1 MCDDRPYWLSYN
13 QRLNHPRVAT
23 GLSNRQG
30 DRLYSEEQ
38 NVSTPRPFR
47 VCQSCGQ
54 LTPSNEAQC
63 AYCGVLSPQAVEEQA
78 EQRFFQAVFSRATPV
93 TYGLLAINIIYYF
106 VVAWFGLESATFI
119 AFGAKTNA
127 LLREGDWFR
136 LVTPIFIHGGLLH
149 LFFNSYVLWANG
161 PLVERL
167 YGSAR
172 FLLIYLLSGIGGV
185 VGSYVWQEVANHQDA
200 PSVGASGALFGLFG
214 LLAIFGYRY
223 KEVPA
228 SLQRALRSSVL
239 PAIVIN
245 LIIGF
250 SVPFIDNGGHIGGL
264 IVGALLAFV
273 IPYLS
278 PTANRRSATGWAIL
292 AMCVMVIGL
301 SFAGALRQASSH
313 LGWRVA
319 EINSYL
325 KGTQTAIGLINQVGR
340 LSDSADLPKAE
351 KSAVANAIVVLES
364 AAPPDQQSAAIRTE
378 MLEALR
384 NSQMV
389 PDKLDAFEKASQKFQ
404 QWQGTELQR
413 QAARH
418 GLTFDK
424 KSSQGNDSQ

>member
-1 MCDDRPYWLSYN
+1 M
-13 QRLNHPRVAT
+13 H
-23 GLSNRQG
+23 
-30 DRLYSEEQ
+30 SEEQ
-38 NVSTPRPFR
+38 DIPAPRPFR

-54 LTPSNEAQC
+54 LTPSNEGQC
-63 AYCGVLSPQAVEEQA
+63 AYCGVLSAQAVEEHA
-78 EQRFFQAVFSRATPV
+78 EQRFLRAVFSRATPV
-93 TYGLLAINIIYYF
+93 TFGLLGINIIYYF

-228 SLQRALRSSVL
+228 SFQRALRSSVL

-264 IVGALLAFV
+264 IVGALLALV
-273 IPYLS
+273 IPYL
-278 PTANRRSATGWAIL
+278 PPEANRRSATGWAIL
-292 AMCVMVIGL
+292 VICVAIIGL
-301 SFAGALRQASSH
+301 SFAGALRQTSKH

-325 KGTQTAIGLINQVGR
+325 KGTQTAVGLMQQVGR
-340 LSDSADLPKAE
+340 TPESVDLGKAE
-351 KSAVANAIVVLES
+351 TSAVSGAIAALQN
-364 AAPPDQQSAAIRTE
+364 AAPPDQQSAAIRDE
-378 MLEALR
+378 MLGALR
-384 NSQMV
+384 NRQELARSGAGVQEFRV
-389 PDKLDAFEKASQKFQ
+389 NLDAFEKASQKFDH
-404 QWQGTELQR
+404 WQEAELQK
-413 QAARH
+413 QAAQH
-418 GLTFDK
+418 GLTFEK
-424 KSSQGNDSQ
+424 KGSQ